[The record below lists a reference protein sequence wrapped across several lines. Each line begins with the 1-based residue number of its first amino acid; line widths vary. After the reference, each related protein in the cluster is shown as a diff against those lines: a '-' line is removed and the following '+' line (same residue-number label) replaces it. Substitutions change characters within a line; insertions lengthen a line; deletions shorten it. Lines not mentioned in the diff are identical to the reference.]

1 VGSFDERMKIL
12 GYPPDFRKEKVIGL
26 PKMRGYFPA
35 EVECDCDPK
44 REMLTSLAKLI
55 KGG

>member
-1 VGSFDERMKIL
+1 MGSFDERMKIL